1 MRASNTIAEHAGD
14 VMGMR
19 GEVAIM
25 RLIPKLARLSDAS
38 TLDGATFTLQNQKV
52 QESQSS
58 LTATKEILHPQKLRL
73 SA

>member
-1 MRASNTIAEHAGD
+1 MRASDTIAEHAGD

-38 TLDGATFTLQNQKV
+38 MLDGVTFTLHDRK
-52 QESQSS
+52 S
-58 LTATKEILHPQKLRL
+58 TKISK
-73 SA
+73 

>member
-38 TLDGATFTLQNQKV
+38 TLDGVTFTLHNRKV

-58 LTATKEILHPQKLRL
+58 VIATKGILHPLKFRL

>member
-1 MRASNTIAEHAGD
+1 MAEHAGD

-38 TLDGATFTLQNQKV
+38 TLDGVKFMLQDHIKCQNLKI
-52 QESQSS
+52 
-58 LTATKEILHPQKLRL
+58 A
-73 SA
+73 

>member
-1 MRASNTIAEHAGD
+1 MRASDTIAEHAGD

-38 TLDGATFTLQNQKV
+38 MLDGVTFTLHDRKALK
-52 QESQSS
+52 SQSS
-58 LTATKEILHPQKLRL
+58 LNATKEILCNQKFRL